1 MRWIPRGEG
10 LCNRLSLMWPG
21 FPRRGEDGKS
31 YFPRWEGLCKRP
43 SLTAGEFVT
52 SSTGERGI
60 LGESEKSEPNPIS
73 EAIKQGVTVRLGPI
87 HFLFLLTIV
96 SHRDRLLPPSLDDQ

>member
-1 MRWIPRGEG
+1 MR
-10 LCNRLSLMWPG
+10 PG

-31 YFPRWEGLCKRP
+31 YFPRREGLCKRP

-73 EAIKQGVTVRLGPI
+73 EAIKQGELSA
-87 HFLFLLTIV
+87 FLRKSKKVVSTRVALLELV
-96 SHRDRLLPPSLDDQ
+96 